1 MSAPKRIEVQCVA
14 CKHARFLKSKE
25 VKLPRTFCERCGNL
39 EKRDKPSSLPTSD
52 DTQ

>member
-1 MSAPKRIEVQCVA
+1 MANNRIGVQCVA
-14 CKHARFLKSKE
+14 CKHSRFLSPKE

-52 DTQ
+52 DTR